1 MKIHN
6 FLHRL
11 FTAKLSIAILIVCVI
26 ATCKVMGQFSSSRQL
41 LILKNEANQHLAE
54 RQLDLLE
61 KAGRGVKERD
71 IKITVADREDALY
84 KKYITDT
91 SGFTVLLIGK
101 DGSEKHRTNKL
112 LTVDE
117 LFGIIDAMPMRKSE
131 MKKN

>member
-1 MKIHN
+1 
-6 FLHRL
+6 
-11 FTAKLSIAILIVCVI
+11 
-26 ATCKVMGQFSSSRQL
+26 MGQFFPSRQL

-54 RQLDLLE
+54 RQLDLLQ
-61 KAGRGVKERD
+61 KAEPGVKERD

-84 KKYITDT
+84 KKYIADT

-117 LFGIIDAMPMRKSE
+117 LFAIIDAMPMRKRE

>member
-1 MKIHN
+1 MKFN
-6 FLHRL
+6 DSLDRRFR
-11 FTAKLSIAILIVCVI
+11 AKVSIVILIVCVI
-26 ATCKVMGQFSSSRQL
+26 TTVKAMGQFSPSRQL

-54 RQLDLLE
+54 RQLDLLQ
-61 KAGRGVKERD
+61 KAEPGVKERD

-84 KKYITDT
+84 KKYIADT

-117 LFGIIDAMPMRKSE
+117 LFAIIDAMPMRKRE
-131 MKKN
+131 MKKD

>member
-1 MKIHN
+1 LKLN
-6 FLHRL
+6 NSLHRR
-11 FTAKLSIAILIVCVI
+11 FTAKVSIVILIVCVI
-26 ATCKVMGQFSSSRQL
+26 TTVKAMGQFFPSRQL
-41 LILKNEANQHLAE
+41 LILKNEANQHLAKQ
-54 RQLDLLE
+54 QLDLLQ
-61 KAGRGVKERD
+61 KAEPGVKERD

-84 KKYITDT
+84 KKYIADT

-117 LFGIIDAMPMRKSE
+117 LFAIIDAMPMRKRE